1 MKKERGIEREN
12 EDLLINRPTNRDN
25 EGRTESG
32 HREINTGR
40 DSRVENVRQRDKE
53 RDRERERERGRKR
66 ENERGKYI

>member
-53 RDRERERERGRKR
+53 IEKNWETD
-66 ENERGKYI
+66 